1 MIEGLLGKKLGMTQ
15 IFDETG
21 RAVPVTVLEVGPCTI
36 TQVKTNERD
45 GYEALQL
52 GFGHSK
58 RLNSPE
64 RGHRRPSGSD
74 ARYLR
79 EVRAT
84 AVEEFRVGQVLDCTL
99 FKEGELVDVTGTSKG
114 RGFAGVMKRHGF
126 GGGPK
131 THGQSD
137 RARAPGSIGA
147 SATPGRVL
155 KGMRMAGQMGNERV
169 TTQNLRVAKVDT
181 QRNLVLVH
189 GSVPGANGG
198 LVMVRH
204 AIKQRER
211 AAAAV

>member
-21 RAVPVTVLEVGPCTI
+21 RAVPVTVLEVGPCPI
-36 TQVKTNERD
+36 TQIKTKERD

-64 RGHRRPSGSD
+64 RGHRRPSGADS
-74 ARYLR
+74 RYLR
-79 EVRAT
+79 EVRASD
-84 AVEEFRVGQVLDCTL
+84 VDEFRVGQVLDCTL
-99 FKEGELVDVTGTSKG
+99 FKEGELVDVTGISKG

-155 KGMRMAGQMGNERV
+155 KGMRMAGQMGNERI
-169 TTQNLRVAKVDT
+169 TTQNLRVAKVDA
-181 QRNLVLVH
+181 QRNLVLVR
-189 GSVPGANGG
+189 GSVPGSKGG

>member
-21 RAVPVTVLEVGPCTI
+21 RAVPVTVLEVGPCPV
-36 TQVKTNERD
+36 TQIKTKERD

-64 RGHRRPSGSD
+64 RGHRRPSGADS
-74 ARYLR
+74 RYLR
-79 EVRAT
+79 EVRASD
-84 AVEEFRVGQVLDCTL
+84 VDEFRVGQVLDCTL
-99 FKEGELVDVTGTSKG
+99 FKEGELVDVTGISKG

-169 TTQNLRVAKVDT
+169 TTQNLRVAKVDA
-181 QRNLVLVH
+181 QRNLVLVR
-189 GSVPGANGG
+189 GSVPGSKGG

-211 AAAAV
+211 AAAVG